1 MSTESTIKDL
11 VQTLEDGRKGFA
23 DAAAKLADD
32 GNTQLATE
40 FTQFAEQRQRFSSE
54 LRTVA
59 ASAGVEFDEDGS
71 VAGAL
76 HRGWIALKDALTGD
90 DPDAIVNAAETG
102 EEHAV
107 SEYEKAL
114 DRGELPSDV
123 AMLVKR
129 QAEEIRTV
137 RDRLAAL
144 TA

>member
-23 DAAAKLADD
+23 DAADKLATD
-32 GNTQLATE
+32 GNAQLAGE
-40 FTQFAEQRQRFSSE
+40 FQQFAEQRQRFSAE

-59 ASAGVEFDEDGS
+59 TANGVVLEEDGS
-71 VAGAL
+71 IAGAV

-90 DPDAIVNAAETG
+90 DATAIAAAAKSG
-102 EEHAV
+102 EDHAV

-114 DRGELPSDV
+114 DGDSLPSDV
-123 AMLVKR
+123 STLVKR

-137 RDRLAAL
+137 RDRVAALAA
-144 TA
+144 